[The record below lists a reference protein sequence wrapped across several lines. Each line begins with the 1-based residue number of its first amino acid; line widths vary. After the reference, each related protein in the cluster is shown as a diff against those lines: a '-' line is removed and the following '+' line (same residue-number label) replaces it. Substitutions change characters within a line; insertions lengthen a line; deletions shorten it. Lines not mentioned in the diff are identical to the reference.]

1 MSHFI
6 FEKGEWI
13 GNGVVSFTQSPD
25 VLHFRV
31 RWTIKPASEDT
42 FQCTQL
48 VEVVGGDQMVN
59 TFTVKLKDQ
68 ESFVITIDNEVL
80 GSFTGK
86 GIVED
91 QVVAWEFRERGA
103 FEGFEVYEKQD
114 EGYSFRAEYLSSDQ
128 ARTSI
133 HGKIWKKEKSAA

>member
-31 RWTIKPASEDT
+31 KWNIQPAPEDA
-42 FQCTQL
+42 FHCTQL
-48 VEVVGGDQMVN
+48 VEIVGGDQMVN
-59 TFTVKLKDQ
+59 LFQVRPNDQ
-68 ESFVITIDNEVL
+68 ESFSITIENEVL
-80 GSFTGK
+80 GSFSGK
-86 GIVED
+86 GLVEE
-91 QVVAWEFRERGA
+91 QVVAWEFRERGV

-114 EGYSFRAEYLSSDQ
+114 EGYVFRAEYLSSDQ

-133 HGKIWKKEKSAA
+133 HGKIWKKEETV